1 MTEIHGIPGSGPRL
15 VPDAGPYAE
24 AARKAARTDE
34 FQRLN
39 HELLAGLESVDYQA
53 AGGSRSEIRPR
64 LQPPPPRAGEDHLS
78 AEGEFVRLIASLV
91 ELLGNSNLESLKN
104 RLSMLRSMAHASQ
117 QALQRLSADYA
128 EALAELVAAQ
138 GEVDTSQER
147 LEALKARLD
156 QAHGELEKAESHLAS
171 LSPSSPEYAAAKARR
186 DQAKAAVD
194 SLQQGFRQAADTH
207 VQLLGSAKLAALR
220 AEGLARQIQDKAA
233 GRPVGDALE
242 QQHLNAAGALALA
255 MARLIEL
262 LGDAADRQLQA
273 DQELFLTMQAARQ
286 EFMRIKSEEYQEE
299 VRKAEAA
306 QKAMGCIGKILGWLV
321 MAISA
326 VVAVVSTV
334 ATLGAAAPAAGA
346 LVAAAIGIVGV
357 LASLSDMIVKE
368 ATGNSF
374 MEKAIK
380 PVMEVFQKLVKL
392 MADMYSEVLMA
403 MGVPE
408 DKAKIIGA
416 IMGAIAAV
424 VMVIAAAVVGI
435 QAAGPVLG
443 SVMNKVVEKL
453 GDAFSRLVPELLK
466 QGLNSVGKSLAS
478 LAEQLRGLL
487 ASSTDEVAISQL
499 KNRLELLLAVVQTA
513 GTATQSGL
521 QIKNGIHQKQGAE
534 HLADI
539 RVSMA
544 IVDALGGY
552 LEEALETFARSIQNN
567 DEQMKRFMAR
577 VQQDHGA
584 ALQVARNI
592 SLERR

>member
-1 MTEIHGIPGSGPRL
+1 MTEINGVPGGRSQV
-15 VPDAGPYAE
+15 VPDATPYAE

-39 HELLAGLESVDYQA
+39 HELLAGLESVDYKA
-53 AGGSRSEIRPR
+53 EGGARSDARPR
-64 LQPPPPRAGEDHLS
+64 LQPPPPRAGEDHLN

-91 ELLGNSNLESLKN
+91 ELLGNSSLESLKN

-138 GEVDTSQER
+138 GEVDSSQER
-147 LEALKARLD
+147 LEGLKARLE
-156 QAHGELEKAESHLAS
+156 QAQGELERAESHLAS

-186 DQAKAAVD
+186 DQARATVG
-194 SLQQGFRQAADTH
+194 SLQQGFQQAADAH
-207 VQLLGSAKLAALR
+207 VQRLGTAKLAAIK
-220 AEGLARQIQDKAA
+220 AEGLARQVRDKAA
-233 GRPVGDALE
+233 GRPIGDELG
-242 QQHLNAAGALALA
+242 QQHLNAAGALTLA
-255 MARLIEL
+255 MAKLIEL
-262 LGDAADRQLQA
+262 LGDAADQQLQA
-273 DQELFLTMQAARQ
+273 DQELFLTMQVARQ

-346 LVAAAIGIVGV
+346 LVAAAVGIVGV

-374 MEKAIK
+374 MDKAMK

-392 MADMYSEVLMA
+392 MADMYSQVLMA

-408 DKAKIIGA
+408 DKAKIIGS

-424 VMVIAAAVVGI
+424 VTVIAAAVVGV

-443 SVMNKVVEKL
+443 AVMKKVMEKL
-453 GDAFSRLVPELLK
+453 GDVFSKVVPELLK
-466 QGLNSVGKSLAS
+466 RGIGSLGKSLAS
-478 LAEQLRGLL
+478 LAEQLRGLV

-499 KNRLELLLAVVQTA
+499 KNRLELLLATVQTV

-552 LEEALETFARSIQNN
+552 LEEALETFARLIENN

-577 VQQDHGA
+577 AQQDHGA

>member
-1 MTEIHGIPGSGPRL
+1 MTDINGVVGTRPL
-15 VPDAGPYAE
+15 VVPDASPYAE

-53 AGGSRSEIRPR
+53 EGDVRSDARPR
-64 LQPPPPRAGEDHLS
+64 LQPPPARAGEGQLN

-91 ELLGNSNLESLKN
+91 ELLGNSSLESLKN
-104 RLSMLRSMAHASQ
+104 RLSLLRSMAHASQ
-117 QALQRLSADYA
+117 QALQQLSADYA
-128 EALAELVAAQ
+128 GALAELVAAQ
-138 GEVDTSQER
+138 GDVDTSQER

-156 QAHGELEKAESHLAS
+156 QAQLELDAAESHLAS
-171 LSPSSPEYAAAKARR
+171 LNPSSPEYAEALARR
-186 DQAKAAVD
+186 DRAKAAVAP
-194 SLQQGFRQAADTH
+194 LQQGFSQAADAH
-207 VQLLGSAKLAALR
+207 VQLLGKAKLAAIR
-220 AEGLARQIQDKAA
+220 AEGLARQVQDKAG
-233 GRPVGDALE
+233 GRPIADELGK
-242 QQHLNAAGALALA
+242 QHLSSAGALVLA

-273 DQELFLTMQAARQ
+273 DQELFLDMQAARQ

-306 QKAMGCIGKILGWLV
+306 QKAMGCMGKILGWLV

-346 LVAAAIGIVGV
+346 LVAAAVGIVGV

-374 MEKAIK
+374 MEKAMK

-392 MADMYSEVLMA
+392 MADMYSQALMA
-403 MGVPE
+403 LGVPE

-416 IMGAIAAV
+416 VLGAIAAV

-443 SVMNKVVEKL
+443 SVMSKVMEKM
-453 GDAFSRLVPELLK
+453 GDVFSKVVPELLK
-466 QGLNSVGKSLAS
+466 QSLGSLGKSLAR
-478 LAEQLRGLL
+478 LAEQLRGLV
-487 ASSTDEVAISQL
+487 ASSTDEVAVGQL
-499 KNRLELLLAVVQTA
+499 KNRLELLLATVQTA

-552 LEEALETFARSIQNN
+552 LEEALETFARLVENN
-567 DEQMKRFMAR
+567 DEQMKRFMAKA
-577 VQQDHGA
+577 QQDHGA
-584 ALQVARNI
+584 ALQIARNI